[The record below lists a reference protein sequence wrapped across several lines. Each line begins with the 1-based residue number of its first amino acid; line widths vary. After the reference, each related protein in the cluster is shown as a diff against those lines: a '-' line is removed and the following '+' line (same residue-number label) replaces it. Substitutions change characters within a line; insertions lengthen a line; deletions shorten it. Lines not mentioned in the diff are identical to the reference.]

1 MLGFRGR
8 EKIFKEKCQI
18 RYSNNSSITMELYK
32 NKINYINDKY
42 DKNRKISFLHGVRT
56 VFRNGKMKRNKKL
69 IYIRL

>member
-1 MLGFRGR
+1 
-8 EKIFKEKCQI
+8 
-18 RYSNNSSITMELYK
+18 MELYK

-56 VFRNGKMKRNKKL
+56 VFRNGKLKRNKKL

>member
-1 MLGFRGR
+1 
-8 EKIFKEKCQI
+8 
-18 RYSNNSSITMELYK
+18 MELYK
-32 NKINYINDKY
+32 NKINYKNKNDKY